1 MRAKA
6 SQAYLHARSGRPE
19 ANHPFQTEVVDEGFD
34 ELALFGGQTKILVC
48 EWLNNPTKFKAQQPS
63 PPSSQP
69 SPSIDSSSASVR
81 DMTLTADDME
91 QVHPALV
98 DFISAFSPPDINS
111 MVPISLDVGR
121 NMDSFPTS
129 SYSDQPM
136 PQNDSTWM
144 NLFALSTTESFGVIN
159 PNAPIFANTDCP
171 EIMMDGGGSMEEQW
185 HSFMQSFE
193 QTDGN
198 SVDIPTPQTLPNSEE
213 SQAYFRQG
221 MF

>member
-6 SQAYLHARSGRPE
+6 SQAYSHAQSGRPE
-19 ANHPFQTEVVDEGFD
+19 SNYPLQVEVVDEGFD

-48 EWLNNPTKFKAQQPS
+48 EWLTNPTKFKAQQPS

-69 SPSIDSSSASVR
+69 SPLIDSSTASGR
-81 DMTLTADDME
+81 DMTLTSDVTE

-111 MVPISLDVGR
+111 MVPISQGVGT
-121 NMDSFPTS
+121 SFPSS
-129 SYSDQPM
+129 SYSGQPM

-171 EIMMDGGGSMEEQW
+171 EIMMDGGGGSMEEQW

-193 QTDGN
+193 QTDG
-198 SVDIPTPQTLPNSEE
+198 SSIDIPTPLSED
-213 SQAYFRQG
+213 SLAYFSQG